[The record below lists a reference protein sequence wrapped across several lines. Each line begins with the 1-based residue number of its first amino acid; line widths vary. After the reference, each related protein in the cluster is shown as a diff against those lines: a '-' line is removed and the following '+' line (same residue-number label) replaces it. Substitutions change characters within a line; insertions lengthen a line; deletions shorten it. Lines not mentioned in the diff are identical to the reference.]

1 MATKA
6 DFTEQEWHALE
17 QGPTGAGMYVATSE
31 PGFWDSFKEANAL
44 AKHLADAHAHNSN
57 ELVREIAKSHDRPFG
72 ATDSPTEIEEA
83 TTATLVAAVAA
94 LSAKAPDD
102 LDAYRKFVMDVAQSV
117 AAAAKGVGSKE
128 TEALAKITEA
138 LG

>member
-17 QGPTGAGMYVATSE
+17 QGPTGAGMYVATSDS
-31 PGFWDSFKEANAL
+31 GFWDSFKEANAL
-44 AKHLADAHAHNSN
+44 AKHLADAHAHNDN

-72 ATDSPTEIEEA
+72 STDSPAEIEEA
-83 TTATLVAAVAA
+83 TTATLSAAVAA
-94 LSAKAPDD
+94 LTEKAPDD

-128 TEALAKITEA
+128 TEALAKIKEA